1 MPIQGSVLYRSRRTK
16 TEKLQ
21 RKEEF
26 SSQTPAVLGIPP
38 VSATTSR
45 EGRLGSKYI
54 EVPQPGTNSPFAV
67 QVQRLHCR
75 EEDKHFRACFS
86 TAPSCR
92 QSQSS
97 CWVTFQPSPR
107 GILPSQ
113 LLCGGGEAG
122 QTGGSASIA
131 QHGLEYQMLQVGQ
144 REQEVSYL
152 SFYEHS

>member
-75 EEDKHFRACFS
+75 EKDKHFRACFS

-113 LLCGGGEAG
+113 LLCGGEVKQVRQVVVQVLLNTALNIRCSRLDR
-122 QTGGSASIA
+122 GSKK
-131 QHGLEYQMLQVGQ
+131 
-144 REQEVSYL
+144 
-152 SFYEHS
+152 

>member
-113 LLCGGGEAG
+113 LLCGGEVKQVRQVVVQVLLNTALNIRYSRLDR
-122 QTGGSASIA
+122 GSKK
-131 QHGLEYQMLQVGQ
+131 
-144 REQEVSYL
+144 
-152 SFYEHS
+152 